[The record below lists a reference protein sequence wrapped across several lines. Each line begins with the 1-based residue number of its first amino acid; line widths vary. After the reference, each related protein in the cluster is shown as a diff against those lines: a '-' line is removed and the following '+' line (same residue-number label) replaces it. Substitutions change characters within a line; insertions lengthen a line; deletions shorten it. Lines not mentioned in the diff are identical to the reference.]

1 MVSGENTHI
10 CMCFLMIRVCVCK
23 FACAKNLSHLLKIP
37 FTHVHLHRFLF
48 RNTVTKDDREQPP
61 RPKKVSK
68 RSDYDSDSS
77 ESVEGR
83 TKKQRGGRSEQNIP
97 QIRGRKSPSVSP
109 TSYQNRS
116 RSHQVSPPSSSK
128 DRYYTDD
135 DSTMAPNRRKRSGK
149 DKKRSQPPKK
159 QKKSQAPTAS
169 SKADKN
175 KPREDKQ
182 KPVQKNLADISKL
195 SKQLG
200 LAEDATMEDIM
211 AFLGENDKIEGN
223 KKTQKSAKKKNDKKK
238 KDDERAK
245 KKASAKKNAARAKK
259 DENTDSDDEKLPT
272 KPKKSSNQ
280 VPKQDRAPLIL
291 ALKNHG
297 WRKQTFVK
305 NGTAAVRMAKKIC
318 QKTGYK
324 QWTQAKDPKADENIK
339 KYVDLYWSGISSL
352 LNELRNSINGKIKD
366 VATAYM
372 TQRRADGVMG
382 DTGLLPPLAELK
394 KIMLRK
400 PDLNMDLFVWW
411 WEKVLPAAVGI
422 STHWDDKVYNY
433 VTISE
438 HRAKRDDG
446 GEPTMADCYVSP
458 VVEAYAYFCFEN
470 NYQKWMTCFDI
481 QSKHLPGLR
490 VRLRKSMSK
499 CKGDRSPHFNYV
511 TVNAGNHEIFI
522 AYGKKQD
529 SKPHYPMQT
538 LYSDANAGQKV
549 CGGFHDGAIN
559 TAIGY
564 AIACG

>member
-1 MVSGENTHI
+1 MQ
-10 CMCFLMIRVCVCK
+10 
-23 FACAKNLSHLLKIP
+23 KNLSHLLKIP

-61 RPKKVSK
+61 RPKKVRK

-159 QKKSQAPTAS
+159 QKKSQASTAS

-211 AFLGENDKIEGN
+211 AYLGENDKIEGN

-272 KPKKSSNQ
+272 K
-280 VPKQDRAPLIL
+280 
-291 ALKNHG
+291 
-297 WRKQTFVK
+297 
-305 NGTAAVRMAKKIC
+305 
-318 QKTGYK
+318 
-324 QWTQAKDPKADENIK
+324 QAE
-339 KYVDLYWSGISSL
+339 
-352 LNELRNSINGKIKD
+352 
-366 VATAYM
+366 
-372 TQRRADGVMG
+372 
-382 DTGLLPPLAELK
+382 
-394 KIMLRK
+394 
-400 PDLNMDLFVWW
+400 
-411 WEKVLPAAVGI
+411 
-422 STHWDDKVYNY
+422 
-433 VTISE
+433 
-438 HRAKRDDG
+438 
-446 GEPTMADCYVSP
+446 
-458 VVEAYAYFCFEN
+458 
-470 NYQKWMTCFDI
+470 
-481 QSKHLPGLR
+481 
-490 VRLRKSMSK
+490 
-499 CKGDRSPHFNYV
+499 
-511 TVNAGNHEIFI
+511 EIFEPSPEARQSASNTRPKEPWMAQTDI
-522 AYGKKQD
+522 RQERNRCGPDGKED
-529 SKPHYPMQT
+529 LPE
-538 LYSDANAGQKV
+538 
-549 CGGFHDGAIN
+549 DGL
-559 TAIGY
+559 
-564 AIACG
+564 